1 MPSDDSG
8 AAAAADPRYD
18 FIRRMLSRDL
28 DLLDDLAAGGIT
40 LAAAIRMLCATGVP
54 AEQKPVIV
62 PVLQVLLRPEDETSS
77 VLAKAVAAVRS
88 APDRSD
94 EVAAALTMLCD
105 FDGHTG
111 EFLTDR

>member
-1 MPSDDSG
+1 LPFDDSRF
-8 AAAAADPRYD
+8 AAAPDPTYD
-18 FIRRMLSRDL
+18 LIRRMLSHDL
-28 DLLDDLAAGGIT
+28 DLLDDLAAGWIT
-40 LAAAIRMLCATGVP
+40 LAAAIQMLCATGVP

-77 VLAKAVAAVRS
+77 VLAKAVAAVRA
-88 APDRSD
+88 APDRGD
-94 EVAAALTMLCD
+94 EVAAALTTLYD